1 MVDMPRD
8 LFLKNGHLI
17 TMDPELG
24 DQPATDIRVS
34 DGRITRVGRN
44 LATGDAEVIDVSG
57 LVVIPGLIDT
67 HRHLWQSTI
76 RNSLPDVDLPA
87 YLKIIL
93 SDFAPH
99 YRAED
104 VGTSDLLGAIG
115 AINAGVTTVLDWSHI
130 INTPDHADAAIEGL
144 KNSGVRAVFAHG
156 APNLPHA
163 DWWKQST
170 LEHPDDCIRI
180 KSEHFATDDQLV
192 TLAMA
197 LRGPEFATIKATE
210 ADVAMARELCIP
222 MTMHV
227 GCGALGPKYQAIT
240 RMHRAGILGPDMTFV
255 HCTTSSDDELKMIVG
270 AGASVSVAPAV
281 ESQMGHGDPPFNRF
295 ADLGVRP
302 SLSVDVEVST
312 ASDMFT
318 QMRAAFHT
326 SRLIAHDRARA
337 GQEATFLSTRD
348 ILQLA
353 TVQGARTLGLE
364 DKIGSITVGKR
375 ADLTVLDLNR
385 INVAP
390 VNDVVG
396 AVVLSAD
403 TSNVT
408 HVVIDGTMKKR
419 DGKLIDVDF
428 GSLMDTAYAS
438 RDYLFKAAGREPD
451 RYYH

>member
-1 MVDMPRD
+1 
-8 LFLKNGHLI
+8 
-17 TMDPELG
+17 MDPELG

-34 DGRITRVGRN
+34 DGRIARVGRN

-115 AINAGVTTVLDWSHI
+115 AINA
-130 INTPDHADAAIEGL
+130 
-144 KNSGVRAVFAHG
+144 
-156 APNLPHA
+156 
-163 DWWKQST
+163 T
-170 LEHPDDCIRI
+170 LEHPDDCVRI
-180 KSEHFATDDQLV
+180 KSEHFTTDDQLV

-255 HCTTSSDDELKMIVG
+255 HCTTSSDDELEMIFG

-318 QMRAAFHT
+318 QMRAAYHT
-326 SRLIAHDRARA
+326 SRLIAHERARA

-408 HVVIDGTMKKR
+408 HVVIDGTVKKR

-428 GSLMDTAYAS
+428 GSLTDTAYAS

>member
-1 MVDMPRD
+1 
-8 LFLKNGHLI
+8 
-17 TMDPELG
+17 
-24 DQPATDIRVS
+24 
-34 DGRITRVGRN
+34 
-44 LATGDAEVIDVSG
+44 
-57 LVVIPGLIDT
+57 
-67 HRHLWQSTI
+67 
-76 RNSLPDVDLPA
+76 
-87 YLKIIL
+87 
-93 SDFAPH
+93 
-99 YRAED
+99 
-104 VGTSDLLGAIG
+104 
-115 AINAGVTTVLDWSHI
+115 
-130 INTPDHADAAIEGL
+130 
-144 KNSGVRAVFAHG
+144 
-156 APNLPHA
+156 
-163 DWWKQST
+163 
-170 LEHPDDCIRI
+170 
-180 KSEHFATDDQLV
+180 V

-408 HVVIDGTMKKR
+408 HVVIDGTVKKR